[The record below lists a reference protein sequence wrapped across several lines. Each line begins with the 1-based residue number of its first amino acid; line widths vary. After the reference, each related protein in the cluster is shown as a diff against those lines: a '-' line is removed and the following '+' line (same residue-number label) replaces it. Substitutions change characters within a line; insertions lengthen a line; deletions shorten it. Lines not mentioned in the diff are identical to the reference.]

1 MQQTNSATRMQRFP
15 VEPSSNPFDDR
26 NEVDTSSADRA
37 PEVGSK
43 TCSNE
48 AEDDASSLRSTT
60 STVQYFQEPYSS
72 FQLNTT
78 KLSVELFPG
87 CYTNDITIQQVKGGS
102 FNRIIGITLY
112 KTEQDFPWY
121 DLAKLRPMISACVR
135 GKKTHALT
143 QKRYVLRIPRDDV
156 HDLNY

>member
-1 MQQTNSATRMQRFP
+1 MQQTNFAPGTRRFP
-15 VEPSSNPFDDR
+15 VEPSSNPFDNR

-37 PEVGSK
+37 PDVGSK

-60 STVQYFQEPYSS
+60 STVQYSQELYSS

-78 KLSVELFPG
+78 QLSVELFPG
-87 CYTNDITIQQVKGGS
+87 CSTKDITIQRIKGGS

-112 KTEQDFPWY
+112 KPEQDFPWY
-121 DLAKLRPMISACVR
+121 DMAKLRPMISACVR
-135 GKKTHALT
+135 GKKTPCTHSKAVYPTYPLG
-143 QKRYVLRIPRDDV
+143 
-156 HDLNY
+156 